1 MGNSGFIQKSA
12 QIQAASEDASLT
24 VTAPGAGKYNCLTQL
39 VVEGGSAGDITIT
52 STGKTT
58 FKAAIGAGGG
68 LTLDWPEN
76 SPWIGGENAS
86 VVVAHSGGGSYT
98 INARGFVHP

>member
-12 QIQAASEDASLT
+12 QIQAAAEDASLT
-24 VTAPGAGKYNCLTQL
+24 ISAPGAGKYNCLTQL
-39 VVEGGSAGDITIT
+39 IIESSAAGDITIT
-52 STGKTT
+52 STGATT

-68 LTLDWPEN
+68 LTLDWRDS
-76 SPWIGGENAS
+76 SPWRGGENAS
-86 VVVAHSGGGSYT
+86 VVVAVSAGSYT